1 MITTHI
7 GGHRVHE
14 SLRHYLDFAT
24 ETAWHAGRLTLGHFQ
39 TGVRPE
45 HKADDSP
52 VTIADREAEQFIRAR
67 IEQAFPAHA
76 IMGEE
81 FGENEQQNASHRWY
95 VDPIDGTRAF
105 VRGVP
110 LYAVLLGLEIEG
122 RCEVGVAYFPAL
134 EELIAAASG
143 EGCWWNGRPAHV
155 STVPALGQGILTHGN
170 AAAFER
176 HGRGDAWRRLQHAA
190 GFCAG
195 WADAY
200 AYLLVATGRAEVGLD
215 PVMSAWDCAPFPPI
229 LREAG
234 GYFGDW
240 DGNETIH
247 AKEALATTRALMDE
261 VLSVIRGP

>member
-1 MITTHI
+1 MSEPL
-7 GGHRVHE
+7 HR
-14 SLRHYLDFAT
+14 YLDFAT
-24 ETAWHAGRLTLGHFQ
+24 DTARQAGRLTLRYFQ

-52 VTIADREAEQFIRAR
+52 VTVADREAEQLIRAR
-67 IEQAFPAHA
+67 IEQAFPDHA
-76 IMGEE
+76 IVGEE
-81 FGENEQQNASHRWY
+81 FGADERAGASHRWY
-95 VDPIDGTRAF
+95 IDPIDGTRAF

-134 EELIAAASG
+134 DEMVAAATG
-143 EGCWWNGRPAHV
+143 EGCHWNGRPAHV
-155 STVPALGQGILTHGN
+155 SSVSTLGRGILTHGN

-176 HGRGDAWRRLQHAA
+176 NGRGDAWARLQRAA

-200 AYLLVATGRAEVGLD
+200 AYLLIATGRAEVGLD

-240 DGNETIH
+240 GGNETIH
-247 AKEALATTRALMDE
+247 AGEALATTRALLDQ
-261 VLSVIRGP
+261 VLGVIRGP